1 MSLQE
6 LNTTFEALFSLPI
19 LDTLHFLQIKD
30 SNILKDHFFNM
41 FKDYTM
47 FFLHIKNRNRL
58 KDQPTHPVG
67 WPSILLNQRPRPTF
81 LTFHHQGATR
91 RRQAANT
98 IGFPSPSH
106 PRDTSTARGP
116 RSWVASGKL
125 TYKVVPPKL

>member
-1 MSLQE
+1 
-6 LNTTFEALFSLPI
+6 
-19 LDTLHFLQIKD
+19 
-30 SNILKDHFFNM
+30 M

-58 KDQPTHPVG
+58 KDQPTHPIG
-67 WPSILLNQRPRPTF
+67 WPSILIIAHGPHSSRHTF
-81 LTFHHQGATR
+81 HQGATR

-125 TYKVVPPKL
+125 T